1 MSNYN
6 YEGQSDGDWDER
18 GDLSW
23 KEYDWQQYLR
33 RHEQEIEKFIE
44 CYNQLKDLPE
54 HIDEVAHQ
62 MGWDAEDWS
71 VSDGSYDDDPTA
83 ELERLRDEEE
93 DIQEDFDPYTLLR
106 HPVFVVVRGLNRHL
120 RRMWELY
127 MRRHEDDVS
136 PAAAWRFA
144 NILHEGETN
153 ATLSIQALDMGDY
166 ALAVC
171 QVKLALS
178 ALNSTFEMLPSLFD
192 GNTVDGC
199 LLIREFR
206 IRLFDLREV
215 CLRVMND
222 CRAEIRRQGH
232 DREE

>member
-6 YEGQSDGDWDER
+6 YEGPSDGDWDER

-44 CYNQLKDLPE
+44 CYNQLKDQPE

-71 VSDGSYDDDPTA
+71 VADNGYDDDPTA

-127 MRRHEDDVS
+127 QRRHEATLT
-136 PAAAWRFA
+136 PAASWRFA
-144 NILHEGETN
+144 NALNEGEMA
-153 ATLSIQALDMGDY
+153 ATLAIQALDMGDY

-171 QVKLALS
+171 QIKLALS
-178 ALNSTFEMLPSLFD
+178 SINRTFEMLPGLLDPHS
-192 GNTVDGC
+192 VDGC
-199 LLIREFR
+199 LLAREFR

-222 CRAEIRRQGH
+222 CRAEIRRQG
-232 DREE
+232 RESE

>member
-6 YEGQSDGDWDER
+6 YEGQSDDWDER

-33 RHEQEIEKFIE
+33 RHEQEIEKFID
-44 CYNQLKDLPE
+44 CYNGLKDQPE

-71 VSDGSYDDDPTA
+71 VSDSYDDDPAA

-127 MRRHEDDVS
+127 QRRHEHELTPGAS
-136 PAAAWRFA
+136 WRFA
-144 NILHEGETN
+144 NALNEGEMY
-153 ATLSIQALDMGDY
+153 ATLAIQALDMGDY

-171 QVKLALS
+171 QIKLGLS
-178 ALNSTFEMLPSLFD
+178 AINRTFDMLPTLI
-192 GNTVDGC
+192 GGGAVDGV
-199 LLIREFR
+199 LLAREIRV
-206 IRLFDLREV
+206 RLFDLREV

-222 CRAEIRRQGH
+222 CRAEIKRQGRDH
-232 DREE
+232 D